1 MTNDA
6 CRNMGTTAARTSER
20 AESKH
25 GGNHVKRLIQIALA
39 ACVSIA
45 AIPDAQA
52 QANYPTKPVR
62 LIVPFPPGG
71 GTDILARL
79 VANKLT
85 ETVGW
90 QIVIDNRGGAG
101 GNLGLQAAAQA
112 PPDGYT
118 MVLGQTSNM
127 AINPA
132 LYSKLPYDPIRD
144 FVPVSL
150 VSASPIVLVVSAKS
164 PYRSLGDLVAAAKA
178 KPGQLTFASPGS
190 GTVSHLTGELFQ
202 RTAGI
207 KYVHVPYKG
216 AAQALPDLLGG
227 RIDIFASSLETGMS
241 HMKAGTIR
249 ALAVTSTQRVTVAA
263 DVPTVAESGYKGFE
277 ATTWYGIL
285 VAKKTPE
292 AIVNRLTAEITKLLQ
307 LPDMKERMAAT
318 GGIPVKTGPKEFGTL
333 LNAEIPRWGRIVKES
348 GAKVD

>member
-1 MTNDA
+1 
-6 CRNMGTTAARTSER
+6 
-20 AESKH
+20 
-25 GGNHVKRLIQIALA
+25 VKRIIQIALTLW
-39 ACVSIA
+39 VSIA
-45 AIPDAQA
+45 AIADTQA

-79 VANKLT
+79 VATKLT

-112 PPDGYT
+112 APDGYT
-118 MVLGQTSNM
+118 MVIGQTSNL

-132 LYSKLPYDPIRD
+132 LYNKLPYDPIRD

-150 VSASPIVLVVSAKS
+150 VSASPIVLVVAAKS
-164 PYRSLGDLVAAAKA
+164 PYKTLGDLVAAAKA

-207 KYVHVPYKG
+207 KFVHVPYKG

-227 RIDIFASSLETGMS
+227 RIDIYSSSLETAMS

-249 ALAVTSTQRVTVAA
+249 ALAVTSTQRVTVAP

-285 VAKKTPE
+285 VAKGTPE
-292 AIVNRLTAEITKLLQ
+292 AIVNRLTVEITKVLQ
-307 LPDMKERMAAT
+307 LADMKERMAAT
-318 GGIPVKTGPKEFGTL
+318 GGLAVKTGPKEFGTL

>member
-1 MTNDA
+1 M
-6 CRNMGTTAARTSER
+6 
-20 AESKH
+20 
-25 GGNHVKRLIQIALA
+25 KRIIQIALTVW
-39 ACVSIA
+39 VSIA
-45 AIPDAQA
+45 AFADAQA

-79 VANKLT
+79 VASKLT

-118 MVLGQTSNM
+118 MVIGQTSNL

-164 PYRSLGDLVAAAKA
+164 SYKTLGDLVAAAKA

-227 RIDIFASSLETGMS
+227 RIDIYASSLETAMS

-285 VAKKTPE
+285 VAKSTPE
-292 AIVNRLTAEITKLLQ
+292 AIVNRLTAEITKVLQ
-307 LPDMKERMAAT
+307 LSDMKERMAAT
-318 GGIPVKTGPKEFGTL
+318 GGLSVKTGRKEFGTL